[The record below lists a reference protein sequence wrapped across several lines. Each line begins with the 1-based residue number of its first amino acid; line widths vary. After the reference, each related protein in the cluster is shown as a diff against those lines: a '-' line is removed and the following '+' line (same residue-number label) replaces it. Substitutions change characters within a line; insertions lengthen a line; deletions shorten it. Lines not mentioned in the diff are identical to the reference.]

1 MVEILKMWENLLA
14 ATELKSLHMSQAWQ
28 LDKFNHGV
36 DNMDVWL
43 NETETVLKSPDFGTD
58 LPTVENLLKEH
69 TLLVKDI
76 QTHKDI
82 VDIISTAAT
91 QFSES
96 GHFDLT
102 TIISRKVAYFDCLT
116 YPRNEVTFQGPS
128 CKTLRR
134 PGCADQRARKK
145 IDRFSQGQPALP

>member
-1 MVEILKMWENLLA
+1 MLDVFKLRIQVHLVEILKMWENLLA

-36 DNMDVWL
+36 DNMDAWL
-43 NETETVLKSPDFGTD
+43 TETEAVLKSPDFGSD

-69 TLLVKDI
+69 AVMIKDI

-82 VDIISTAAT
+82 VDIISTAAS

-96 GHFDLT
+96 GHFDLK
-102 TIISRKVAYFDCLT
+102 TIVSRKVIRPYESFEDRLKD
-116 YPRNEVTFQGPS
+116 VLFVF
-128 CKTLRR
+128 LRTKLLN
-134 PGCADQRARKK
+134 ATAHLQV
-145 IDRFSQGQPALP
+145 